1 MEEDDKTSLWIKK
14 ISYVSPIARPLA
26 SRKLTKRINKV
37 VKKASKTKSLRKGVR
52 EVQKFIRRGEKGL
65 VILAGDISPIDI
77 YSHIPIMC
85 EDNQISYCYVPSKD
99 DLGAACGT
107 IRPVS
112 LVMINKNE
120 AFEEL
125 YTELHEE
132 MKTLPVP
139 I

>member
-1 MEEDDKTSLWIKK
+1 MEEDDKTSVWIKK
-14 ISYVSPIARPLA
+14 ISHVSPIAQPLA
-26 SRKLTKRINKV
+26 SRKLAKRINKV
-37 VKKASKTKSLRKGVR
+37 IKKASKTKSLRKGVR
-52 EVQKFIRRGEKGL
+52 EVQKFIRRGEKGV

-85 EDNQISYCYVPSKD
+85 EDNQIPYCYVPSKE

-112 LVMINKNE
+112 LIMINKNT
-120 AFEEL
+120 AFEEI
-125 YTELHEE
+125 YTELKDEV
-132 MKTLPVP
+132 KSLPIP

>member
-1 MEEDDKTSLWIKK
+1 MDEDDRTSVWIKK
-14 ISYVSPIARPLA
+14 ISHVSPIAQPLA
-26 SRKLTKRINKV
+26 SRKLTKRISKV

-85 EDNQISYCYVPSKD
+85 EDKEISYCYVPSKD

-120 AFEEL
+120 EYEDL
-125 YTELHEE
+125 YTDLYEE
-132 MKTLPVP
+132 VKTLPLP